1 MKKFLIAAI
10 SCILLYLL
18 LDTAYYRWGIYFDF
32 HREQDIEVFAA
43 TQGKEI
49 LLDTGSGMEPFEIR
63 GVDMGVGI
71 PGYFSTE
78 FAIDKETYLRW
89 FGLIQEMGANTIRV
103 YTILEPDFYEA
114 VYE

>member
-49 LLDTGSGMEPFEIR
+49 LLDTAVWDSLYYTHRPLHKNPAP
-63 GVDMGVGI
+63 VWYK
-71 PGYFSTE
+71 PG
-78 FAIDKETYLRW
+78 
-89 FGLIQEMGANTIRV
+89 
-103 YTILEPDFYEA
+103 
-114 VYE
+114 

>member
-49 LLDTGSGMEPFEIR
+49 LLDTGSGMDTGR
-63 GVDMGVGI
+63 GYGGGDTGI
-71 PGYFSTE
+71 LF
-78 FAIDKETYLRW
+78 
-89 FGLIQEMGANTIRV
+89 NRV
-103 YTILEPDFYEA
+103 RH
-114 VYE
+114 

>member
-32 HREQDIEVFAA
+32 HKEQDIEVFAA

-63 GVDMGVGI
+63 GVDMGWGFRDI
-71 PGYFSTE
+71 IQQSSPL
-78 FAIDKETYLRW
+78 IRRHI
-89 FGLIQEMGANTIRV
+89 FGGLA
-103 YTILEPDFYEA
+103 
-114 VYE
+114 

>member
-43 TQGKEI
+43 TQGKEHFACV
-49 LLDTGSGMEPFEIR
+49 TGPLGERVKACWGMSGD
-63 GVDMGVGI
+63 GV
-71 PGYFSTE
+71 T
-78 FAIDKETYLRW
+78 
-89 FGLIQEMGANTIRV
+89 
-103 YTILEPDFYEA
+103 A
-114 VYE
+114 VI